1 MKRKSILTF
10 AAFAAL
16 TLGLNGIADAKRMG
30 GGGNFGAQRSITPQK
45 AAPAPAAPAGNA
57 ASQSTPPAS
66 QPAAPASASAPK
78 AAPGAAPAPA
88 PSGMSRWLGPIAG
101 IAAGLGLAALMSH
114 LGLSEGF
121 GTILLL
127 GLVVFAGIYLLR
139 MFLGRRQTSPAPLQY
154 SGASTNSNA
163 DVNASV
169 PSAFAP
175 SAPSAPSWRIPSTA
189 ELVGQPAS
197 APTTEAM
204 NFGVARKT
212 LPQGFDSA
220 AFAKEAKR
228 QYIQVQ
234 RSYDEADR
242 TALSSVMTADM
253 AKEIGR
259 ELENRGLHQPT
270 EIVTLDADVLDVSTE
285 DDKYW
290 VSVRFTGLVKEDGEP
305 LPHSIDEVWNLTK
318 PVKGGSGWLLAGIS
332 QLA

>member
-1 MKRKSILTF
+1 
-10 AAFAAL
+10 
-16 TLGLNGIADAKRMG
+16 
-30 GGGNFGAQRSITPQK
+30 
-45 AAPAPAAPAGNA
+45 
-57 ASQSTPPAS
+57 
-66 QPAAPASASAPK
+66 
-78 AAPGAAPAPA
+78 
-88 PSGMSRWLGPIAG
+88 MSRWLGPIAG

-127 GLVVFAGIYLLR
+127 GLIIFAGIFALR
-139 MFLGRRQTSPAPLQY
+139 MFLARRQAASAPLQY
-154 SGASTNSNA
+154 SSAGASAGITP
-163 DVNASV
+163 
-169 PSAFAP
+169 PSAFTPPA
-175 SAPSAPSWRIPSTA
+175 STAPSWRIPSTTDLA
-189 ELVGQPAS
+189 GETASAS
-197 APTTEAM
+197 APEALA
-204 NFGVARKT
+204 FGATRKA

-228 QYIQVQ
+228 QYIEIQ
-234 RSYDEADR
+234 RSYDSADR

-253 AKEIGR
+253 ADEIGR
-259 ELENRGLHQPT
+259 ELDNRGIHHPT
-270 EIVTLDADVLDVSTE
+270 EIVTLDAEVLDVSTE

>member
-1 MKRKSILTF
+1 MKRKAILTF

-45 AAPAPAAPAGNA
+45 AAPATPAGNA

-66 QPAAPASASAPK
+66 QPASPASASAPK

-139 MFLGRRQTSPAPLQY
+139 MFLGRRQTSSAPLQY
-154 SGASTNSNA
+154 SGASANGNA
-163 DVNASV
+163 DASV

-175 SAPSAPSWRIPSTA
+175 SATAAPSWRIPSTA
-189 ELVGQPAS
+189 ELAGQPAS
-197 APTTEAM
+197 TPTTEAL

-212 LPQGFDSA
+212 LPQGFDAA

-228 QYIQVQ
+228 QYIQIQ

-242 TALSSVMTADM
+242 AALSSVMTADM
-253 AKEIGR
+253 ANEIGH
-259 ELENRGLHQPT
+259 ELDNRGLHQPT